1 MFIPWKATLVTA
13 ADGASERLTTMR
25 FSDTVFLFRKKYAPA
40 SDPEMGLMPVFFS
53 FYSNFGKMLENS
65 ANIWYYII
73 NLVFANG
80 SIAMVVS
87 YNRLFKLL
95 VDKNIS
101 VADLRKETGLSSST
115 FTKLRRNEAVTITV
129 LLKVCDY
136 LDCNI
141 EYVCS
146 FEKSK

>member
-1 MFIPWKATLVTA
+1 MI
-13 ADGASERLTTMR
+13 
-25 FSDTVFLFRKKYAPA
+25 
-40 SDPEMGLMPVFFS
+40 
-53 FYSNFGKMLENS
+53 ENS
-65 ANIWYYII
+65 ADMWYYIDV
-73 NLVFANG
+73 LVFANG
-80 SIAMVVS
+80 GIAMVVS

-141 EYVCS
+141 EDVCS
-146 FEKSK
+146 FEKRK